1 MVNIYHYFFYKLFM
15 FMKKT
20 RNADLSIHGAVIYI
34 SIAIFFYLLG
44 LDIFFELYLN
54 LYKIPNG
61 LFEGLLLF
69 IAFIIY
75 YFNNQYFK
83 NADLVNHILDKFKN
97 ENKKTKVIGSILVY
111 STILFSIIFF
121 VLISCFSNK

>member
-1 MVNIYHYFFYKLFM
+1 M

-97 ENKKTKVIGSILVY
+97 ENKKIKVIGSIFVY
-111 STILFSIIFF
+111 SIILFSIIFF
-121 VLISCFSNK
+121 VLISYFSNRC